1 MNRKEE
7 LETALNRVK
16 NDLKEAGTKA
26 ITLVVVTKTYP
37 AEDLLH
43 LYELGVRDFG
53 ESRVQEL
60 VKKREVLPKDARMH
74 MIGSLQR
81 NKINALL
88 PAVDCLQSIDRV
100 SLVEALGKRAAEP
113 LDVLLEVNIA
123 EEEQKQGMR
132 PDEIPDV
139 IRAVKAFPL
148 LRVRGMM
155 MMGSHTDDRDIIR
168 DDFRRGRALFD
179 TWAARDEDGVRMEIL
194 SMGMSGDYR
203 IAAEEGATMVRVGS
217 AILGERSK

>member
-16 NDLKEAGTKA
+16 NDLKEAGTKD

-132 PDEIPDV
+132 PDEIP
-139 IRAVKAFPL
+139 
-148 LRVRGMM
+148 
-155 MMGSHTDDRDIIR
+155 
-168 DDFRRGRALFD
+168 
-179 TWAARDEDGVRMEIL
+179 IL
-194 SMGMSGDYR
+194 
-203 IAAEEGATMVRVGS
+203 
-217 AILGERSK
+217 